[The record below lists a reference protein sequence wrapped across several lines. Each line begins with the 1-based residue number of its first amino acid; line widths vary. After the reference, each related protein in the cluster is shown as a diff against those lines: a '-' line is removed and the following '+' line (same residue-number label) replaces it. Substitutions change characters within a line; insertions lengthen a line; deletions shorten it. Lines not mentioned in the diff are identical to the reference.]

1 MPMEV
6 PSKAQILDTA
16 LQLAAA
22 SSWEQSRLCD
32 IASALNC
39 PLSALYQQISTKD
52 QLADAWFDRADQQML
67 SHSYQGLSASERLY
81 LAISSWLNAMAPYQQ
96 QTGQMLLY
104 KLEPGHVHLQA
115 AALLRIS
122 ATVQWLR
129 EAAAL
134 SASGMARIGQELALS
149 ALFVG
154 VFVHWLNDRS
164 DGQQQ
169 TLQLLQQKLNAG
181 DKLGLWR

>member
-1 MPMEV
+1 MPMDA
-6 PSKAQILDTA
+6 PTKAQILDTA

-22 SSWEQSRLCD
+22 SSWEHLRLCD

-39 PLSALYQQISTKD
+39 SLSAIYEYVNTKD
-52 QLADAWFDRADQQML
+52 QLADAWFDLADQQLL
-67 SHSYQGLSASERLY
+67 SHSYQGGTASERLY
-81 LAISSWLNAMAPYQQ
+81 LAISSWLNTLAPYQQ

-104 KLEPGHVHLQA
+104 KLEPGHFHLQA

-134 SASGMARIGQELALS
+134 SANGLARIGQELALS

-154 VFVHWLNDRS
+154 VFIYWLNDRS

-169 TLQLLQQKLNAG
+169 TLQLLQQKLNAA